1 MILILAE
8 KPSLGRNIAAAIEQ
22 IPGNVRMNKR
32 DGYLE
37 GNGYVVSWAFGHLFS
52 LADVEYYSPS
62 PDGRWSMENLPCFP
76 EEFRFELRR
85 GSDKRVDSGVVKQ
98 FETIRMLCNRPDVD
112 TVVNAGDA
120 DREGEII
127 IRLCI
132 QNALE
137 SPKALKRLWLPD
149 QTPETVIAA
158 LADLGDAAN
167 YDNLAGEGFAR
178 TYIDWLYG
186 VNLTRYATLKCGSLM
201 RVGRVIVPIVR
212 AIYERDM
219 AIKNFVPGK
228 YCVIASKEKTNGEVV
243 ELVGKTKFKP
253 EEYGKAEQLCRAYNE
268 ADAVVTAVKRKKDT
282 IMPGKLYSLSKLQ
295 SALAKKY
302 KMPMKDS
309 LEIVQKL
316 YEQGYL
322 TYPRTNSEYLAT
334 AEKDKVKKILAG
346 IGKLGYP
353 VTFKDSKKI
362 FDDAKIESHSAITPT
377 YKIPE
382 KGRLSEA
389 ETQVYST
396 VFRRFVAV
404 FCAKDCLAERTEIT
418 VKVGDYEEFSLKGT
432 VILEPGWMKYD
443 DGGAKDKV
451 LPRLEKGDKVNHIFK
466 PTEKETS
473 PPKHYT
479 TETLLNYLKNPFRE
493 EKAADDA
500 EAAQMADSMGVNDA
514 AEYKAMLEGVELGT
528 EATRTGIIDNARNS
542 GYIQLKKDVY
552 TILPGGIYLVESLD
566 HMGIGM
572 DKYKTCEM
580 GRALKQVFRGQATIG
595 QAVGLAQRE
604 IGEIFNAQH
613 KSVGGENDIGMF
625 GDHIGECPM
634 CGKEIKRMRYGY
646 SCTGYKEGCPFHIG
660 TYICGRTIS
669 IGLAQQLIA
678 TGETDVLE
686 GFVSQ
691 KSGKSFSAK
700 LKMKDG
706 KTTFVFAD
714 TPRQSGQGTANGGGG
729 GTWADPSSEFPP
741 TPEEPP
747 AWLK

>member
-22 IPGNVRMNKR
+22 IPGNARMARR

-37 GNGYVVSWAFGHLFS
+37 GNGYLVSWAFGHLFS
-52 LADVEYYSPS
+52 LADVEYYNPS
-62 PDGRWSMENLPCFP
+62 PDGRWSMDNLPCFP
-76 EEFRFELRR
+76 GQFHFELRK
-85 GSDKRVDSGVVKQ
+85 GSDKQVDSGVVKQ
-98 FETIRMLCNRPDVD
+98 FEIIRALCNRPDVD

-132 QNALE
+132 QHAMQE
-137 SPKALKRLWLPD
+137 GKAQKRLWLPD

-253 EEYGKAEQLCRAYNE
+253 EEYFKAEQLCAAYNA
-268 ADAVVTAVKRKKDT
+268 ADAVVTSVKRKKDT

-295 SALAKKY
+295 STLAKKY

-309 LEIVQKL
+309 LEIVQRL

-322 TYPRTNSEYLAT
+322 TYPRTNSEYMAT
-334 AEKDKVKKILAG
+334 AEKDKVKKILGG
-346 IGKLGYP
+346 IAKIGYP

-362 FDDAKIESHSAITPT
+362 FDDSKIESHSAITPT

-389 ETQVYST
+389 ENQVYST

-432 VILEPGWMKYD
+432 VILEPGWMKFD
-443 DGGAKDKV
+443 DGGMKDKV
-451 LPRLEKGDKVNHIFK
+451 LPRLERGDKVNHLFK
-466 PTEKETS
+466 PTEKETT

-493 EKAADDA
+493 EKAADD
-500 EAAQMADSMGVNDA
+500 EQAAQMADSVGANDL

-566 HMGIGM
+566 RMGIGM

-580 GRALKQVFRGQATIG
+580 GKALKQVFRGQATT
-595 QAVGLAQRE
+595 QDAVALAERE
-604 IGEIFNAQH
+604 IGEIFHAQH
-613 KSVGGENDIGMF
+613 QGQGGEHDIGMF
-625 GDHIGECPM
+625 GDHIGKCPM
-634 CGKEIKRMRYGY
+634 CGKDIFRGKYGY
-646 SCTGYKEGCPFHIG
+646 VCGGYKDGCPFQIK
-660 TYICGRTIS
+660 TYICGKTIS
-669 IGLAQQLIA
+669 VTLAKQLIE

-691 KSGKSFSAK
+691 KSGKTFSAK
-700 LKMKDG
+700 LKMSEG

-714 TPRQSGQGTANGGGG
+714 TPRPARNNAPGGS
-729 GTWADPSSEFPP
+729 GTWADPAQEFPP
-741 TPEEPP
+741 IPDEPP
-747 AWLK
+747 AWL